1 MSVKMAAGVCP
12 GICLSTFDKKGWS
25 LDMERT
31 SLLAAI
37 GLALFASGPVAAGLE
52 PTEANVKY
60 DTRHERNVLDFWKAE
75 SDKPTPVYVWFHG
88 GGFRR
93 GDKSYILHS
102 HNVGLLK
109 EFLRQGISVASCNY
123 PFLKDASYEQIM
135 HHCARAI
142 QFIRA
147 KSKQWN
153 IDPRLVGACG
163 RSAGALI
170 SEWLGYYPD
179 LRKPRSSNPIERI
192 TTQVLVVGSHL
203 QPNPTDA
210 MRHMRKGGPALFI
223 YTSAPNG
230 DGVHSPKY
238 AKMIKAQADEL
249 GIPAQLVGGSKNDIP
264 PPPEGET
271 WLSLQVK
278 FFCKHY
284 RVPYKP
290 PESK

>member
-1 MSVKMAAGVCP
+1 MAAGVCR
-12 GICLSTFDKKGWS
+12 GICLSTFDKKGRS
-25 LDMERT
+25 PTMKRT

-37 GLALFASGPVAAGLE
+37 ALALFASGPVAAGLE

-75 SDKPTPVYVWFHG
+75 SDKPTAVFVWFHG
-88 GGFRR
+88 GGFKG
-93 GDKSYILHS
+93 GDKGS
-102 HNVGLLK
+102 VGRGGLLK

-147 KSKQWN
+147 KFKQWN
-153 IDPRLVGACG
+153 IDPRRVGACG
-163 RSAGALI
+163 PSAGALI
-170 SEWLGYYPD
+170 SEWIGYHSD
-179 LRKPRSSNPIERI
+179 LRNPRSSNPVERI
-192 TTQVLVVGSHL
+192 TTQLLVVGSHL
-203 QPNPTDA
+203 QPMGTEGLV

-230 DGVHSPKY
+230 DKVHDPKY
-238 AKMIKAQADEL
+238 AKMIKARADKL
-249 GIPAQLVGGSKNDIP
+249 GIPAQLVGGGKNDIP

-290 PESK
+290 LESK

>member
-1 MSVKMAAGVCP
+1 MK
-12 GICLSTFDKKGWS
+12 
-25 LDMERT
+25 RT
-31 SLLAAI
+31 ILLAAI
-37 GLALFASGPVAAGLE
+37 GSALFASGPVAAGLE

-75 SDKPTPVYVWFHG
+75 SDKPTAVFVWFHG
-88 GGFRR
+88 GGFKA
-93 GDKSYILHS
+93 GDKRSV
-102 HNVGLLK
+102 NGALLK

-153 IDPRLVGACG
+153 IDPRRVGACG
-163 RSAGALI
+163 GSAGALI
-170 SEWLGYYPD
+170 SEWVGYHSD
-179 LRKPRSSNPIERI
+179 LRNPRSSNPVERI
-192 TTQVLVVGSHL
+192 TTQLLVVGSHL
-203 QPNPTDA
+203 QPMGTETLV

-230 DGVHSPKY
+230 DKVHNPKY
-238 AKMIKAQADEL
+238 AKMIKARADEL
-249 GIPAQLVGGSKNDIP
+249 GIPAQLVVVGKNDI
-264 PPPEGET
+264 PPEGET